1 MKFYEGS
8 ELDKF
13 NNGESS
19 NPADNKQKSNK
30 DSTPKEKLGIRIK
43 KYFKNF
49 FKTEGEKLKKMTFS
63 EKIKYIWGYYKIHI
77 ILTIG
82 FIVLAV
88 SLGKVVY
95 RNIKYDSV
103 FHCAMVNNMLSIE
116 QEEYII
122 EEFGNYL
129 NIDKEHE
136 TLTFDSGY
144 MFMWDNSSFS
154 DTNYTS
160 RMKVASALAA
170 QVIDIFVA
178 DKTYI
183 ISAAPESQLYDL
195 KEVLPADIYAA
206 VEDKLFY
213 TAGED
218 GVERAY
224 AVDLSSSPYT
234 YNNDRENGILYQ
246 EPPYYGIVI
255 NTEHLDS
262 AIEFLKFILEL
273 E

>member
-13 NNGESS
+13 NNEHIPDYSQTTS
-19 NPADNKQKSNK
+19 
-30 DSTPKEKLGIRIK
+30 DSGKKNVTKEKLGKRIK

-49 FKTEGEKLKKMTFS
+49 FKTEGEKLKKMTFV
-63 EKIKYIWGYYKIHI
+63 EKIKYIWEYYKIHI
-77 ILTIG
+77 ILTVG
-82 FIVLAV
+82 FIVLVV
-88 SLGKVVY
+88 SLSKVVY

-103 FHCAMVNNMLSIE
+103 FHCAMVNNMLSSA
-116 QEEYII
+116 QEEFII
-122 EEFGNYL
+122 KEFGNYI

-183 ISAAPESQLYDL
+183 ISAAPEGQLYDL

-224 AVDLSSSPYT
+224 AVDLSSSRYT
-234 YNNDRENGILYQ
+234 YINDPENGILYP

-255 NTEHLDS
+255 NTEHLDTS
-262 AIEFLKFILEL
+262 IEFLKFILDL

>member
-13 NNGESS
+13 NNGETS
-19 NPADNKQKSNK
+19 ATTQTEKKKKEDA
-30 DSTPKEKLGIRIK
+30 PKEKLGKRIK
-43 KYFKNF
+43 KNIRNF
-49 FKTEGEKLKKMTFS
+49 FKTEGEKLKKMTFK
-63 EKIKYIWGYYKIHI
+63 EKLSYIWSYYKVTI
-77 ILTIG
+77 IITIG
-82 FIVLAV
+82 FIALAV

-103 FHCAMVNNMLSIE
+103 FHCAMVNNMLSIA
-116 QEEYII
+116 QEEYIR
-122 EEFGNYL
+122 EEFGNYI

-144 MFMWDNSSFS
+144 MFMWDSSSYS

-178 DKTYI
+178 DKTYM
-183 ISAAPESQLYDL
+183 ISAAPEGQLYDL

-224 AVDLSSSPYT
+224 AVDLSSSRYT
-234 YNNDRENGILYQ
+234 YINDPENGILYP

-255 NTEHLDS
+255 NTEHLETS
-262 AIEFLKFILEL
+262 IEFLKFILNL

>member
-8 ELDKF
+8 ELEKF
-13 NNGESS
+13 NNEQKTDSVQTTTDT
-19 NPADNKQKSNK
+19 DNKK
-30 DSTPKEKLGIRIK
+30 TPKEKLGKRIK

-49 FKTEGEKLKKMTFS
+49 FETEGKKLKEMTFG
-63 EKIKYIWGYYKIHI
+63 EKIKYIWEYYKIHI
-77 ILTIG
+77 ILTIV
-82 FIVLAV
+82 FIVLAI
-88 SLGKVVY
+88 SLGKLVY
-95 RNIKYDSV
+95 RNIKYDSI
-103 FHCAMVNNMLSIE
+103 FHCAMVNNMLSIA

-183 ISAAPESQLYDL
+183 ISAAPEAQLYDL
-195 KEVLPADIYAA
+195 KEVLPDDIYAA

-234 YNNDRENGILYQ
+234 YINDSENGVLYQ
-246 EPPYYGIVI
+246 EPPYYAIVI

>member
-13 NNGESS
+13 NSGEDPTHAKISPDTS
-19 NPADNKQKSNK
+19 KK
-30 DSTPKEKLGIRIK
+30 DAPKEKLGKRIK
-43 KYFKNF
+43 KYFKTF
-49 FKTEGEKLKKMTFS
+49 FKTEGEKLKEMTFG
-63 EKIKYIWGYYKIHI
+63 EKLKYIWAYYKVHI
-77 ILTIG
+77 IITVG

-95 RNIKYDSV
+95 RNIKYDSI
-103 FHCAMVNNMLSIE
+103 FHCAMVNNMLSSA

-122 EEFGNYL
+122 KEFGNYI

-170 QVIDIFVA
+170 RVIDIFVA

-183 ISAAPESQLYDL
+183 ISAAPEGQLYDL
-195 KEVLPADIYAA
+195 KTILPENIYTA

-224 AVDLSSSPYT
+224 AVDLSSSKYT
-234 YNNDRENGILYQ
+234 YINDPEKGILYP

-255 NTEHLDS
+255 NTEHLETS
-262 AIEFLKFILEL
+262 IEFLKFILDL

>member
-13 NNGESS
+13 NNNQEA
-19 NPADNKQKSNK
+19 NPAQTATGTNKKEV
-30 DSTPKEKLGIRIK
+30 PKEKLGRRIK

-49 FKTEGEKLKKMTFS
+49 FKTEGEKLKKMTFN
-63 EKIKYIWGYYKIHI
+63 EKVKYIWEYYKIHI
-77 ILTIG
+77 ILTAI
-82 FIVLAV
+82 FIFLAV
-88 SLGKVVY
+88 SLGQIVY
-95 RNIKYDSV
+95 RNIKYDSI
-103 FHCAMVNNMLSIE
+103 FHCAMVNNMLSVD

-195 KEVLPADIYAA
+195 KEVLPEDIYAA

-234 YNNDRENGILYQ
+234 YINDSKNGVLYQ
-246 EPPYYGIVI
+246 EPPYYAIVI
-255 NTEHLDS
+255 NTEHLDTS
-262 AIEFLKFILEL
+262 IEFLKFILKL
-273 E
+273 D

>member
-8 ELDKF
+8 ELDNF
-13 NNGESS
+13 NN
-19 NPADNKQKSNK
+19 NKNTPVQSETDTNK
-30 DSTPKEKLGIRIK
+30 KEIPKEKLGKRIK
-43 KYFKNF
+43 KYYKNF
-49 FKTEGEKLKKMTFS
+49 FKDEGAKLKKMTFN
-63 EKIKYIWGYYKIHI
+63 EKVRYIWEYYKIHI
-77 ILTIG
+77 FLTALTIFLLISFG
-82 FIVLAV
+82 QII
-88 SLGKVVY
+88 Y

-103 FHCAMVNNMLSIE
+103 FHCAMVNNMLSID

-144 MFMWDNSSFS
+144 MFLWENSSYS
-154 DTNYTS
+154 DTSYTS

-178 DKTYI
+178 DETYI
-183 ISAAPESQLYDL
+183 ISAALETQLYDL
-195 KEVLPADIYAA
+195 KEVLPEDIYAA

-213 TAGED
+213 TAGDD
-218 GVERAY
+218 GIERAY

-234 YNNDRENGILYQ
+234 YINDSENGILYQ
-246 EPPYYGIVI
+246 EPPYYAIVI
-255 NTEHLDS
+255 NTEHLDTS
-262 AIEFLKFILEL
+262 IEFLKFILEL
-273 E
+273 N

>member
-13 NNGESS
+13 NNGEAP
-19 NPADNKQKSNK
+19 NPADNKKKANT
-30 DSTPKEKLGIRIK
+30 DDAPKEKLGKRIK
-43 KYFKNF
+43 KNIKNF

-63 EKIKYIWGYYKIHI
+63 EKLSYIWSYYKVPI
-77 ILTIG
+77 IITIG

-103 FHCAMVNNMLSIE
+103 FHCAMVNNMLSIA

-136 TLTFDSGY
+136 TITFDSGY

-234 YNNDRENGILYQ
+234 YNNDRENGVLYQ
-246 EPPYYGIVI
+246 EPPYYAIVI
-255 NTEHLDS
+255 NTEHLES
-262 AIEFLKFILEL
+262 SIEFLKFILEL

>member
-13 NNGESS
+13 NNGETSAS
-19 NPADNKQKSNK
+19 VQTEKKK
-30 DSTPKEKLGIRIK
+30 DKKDAPKEKLGKRIK
-43 KYFKNF
+43 NY

-63 EKIKYIWGYYKIHI
+63 EKLSYIWSYYKVHI
-77 ILTIG
+77 LITIG

-88 SLGKVVY
+88 SLGKVIY

-103 FHCAMVNNMLSIE
+103 FHCAMVNNMLSIA

-136 TLTFDSGY
+136 TITFDSGY
-144 MFMWDNSSFS
+144 MFMWENSSFS

-178 DKTYI
+178 DKTYM
-183 ISAAPESQLYDL
+183 ISAAPEGQLYDL

-206 VEDKLFY
+206 IEDKLFY

-224 AVDLSSSPYT
+224 AIDLSSSPYT
-234 YNNDRENGILYQ
+234 YKNDRENGILYQ

-262 AIEFLKFILEL
+262 AIEFLKFILVL